1 MTIPHLMRR
10 QQLEE
15 RLGLTRS
22 SIYKMMDDG
31 EFPRPMKIGRRAVGW
46 RADEIAQWLERQQS
60 IGLKS
65 KLRSLWQIART
76 EQVN

>member
-10 QQLEE
+10 SQLEE

-31 EFPRPMKIGRRAVGW
+31 EFPRPMKIGKRAVGW
-46 RADEIAQWLERQQS
+46 RADDVEHWLKGMQEVS
-60 IGLKS
+60 SDG
-65 KLRSLWQIART
+65 
-76 EQVN
+76 

>member
-10 QQLEE
+10 SQLEE

-46 RADEIAQWLERQQS
+46 RADEIAQWLERQQKATS
-60 IGLKS
+60 N
-65 KLRSLWQIART
+65 
-76 EQVN
+76 E

>member
-1 MTIPHLMRR
+1 MVPQIFRR
-10 QQLEE
+10 RQLEE

-46 RADEIAQWLERQQS
+46 RADEIAQWLEQQQEAS
-60 IGLKS
+60 S
-65 KLRSLWQIART
+65 D
-76 EQVN
+76 E